1 MRMARRKAHGEYWWY
16 AVLKEPDG
24 RWTRISLRTQDR
36 REAERNFH
44 LLLSERQK
52 EAAPSLTIADVWRE
66 YWTNHAQHLPSA
78 ATRKTVW
85 ARLRPFWGDRF
96 WDAVNETTCREYQT
110 ARLSA
115 GVTSATVWSELKSLR
130 SALGYCAKRGA
141 IPSLPHIWLPPAPR
155 PRDKRLTR
163 EQAEALIAACH
174 TPHIRLFVILA
185 LTTAGRMTAILDLTW
200 DRVDF
205 ERGIIELELPTRD
218 RKNKR
223 AARVPMNRL
232 ARAAL
237 QEARDVAMTD
247 RVVEWGG
254 HSVRS
259 VQKSVQRAGEAIGYP
274 GLSPHVLRHTAA
286 SLMVEAGVPIEA
298 VGQYLGH
305 AAVAL
310 TYSTYARYSPT
321 ALRDAASA
329 LEFGTVREVKKK
341 PLAK

>member
-1 MRMARRKAHGEYWWY
+1 MRMARRKTGDGHRWY
-16 AVLKEPDG
+16 AVFKDG
-24 RWTRISLRTQDR
+24 TGKWQRISLQTEDR
-36 REAERNFH
+36 RQAERNFA

-52 EAAPSLTIADVWRE
+52 EAAPSLTIADVWAE

-85 ARLRPFWGDRF
+85 ARLKPSWGDML
-96 WDAVNETTCREYQT
+96 WDAATETLCRKYLDQRIAT
-110 ARLSA
+110 
-115 GVTSATVWSELKSLR
+115 GVRPSTVWSELKTLHTSL
-130 SALGYCAKRGA
+130 AYCAKRGL
-141 IPSLPHIWLPPAPR
+141 IPSVPHIWLPPSPR
-155 PRDKRLTR
+155 PRDKRLAR

-237 QEARDVAMTD
+237 QEAREAAMTD

-254 HSVRS
+254 HCVRS

-305 AAVAL
+305 ASIAL
-310 TYSTYARYSPT
+310 TYQVYAKFSPT
-321 ALRDAASA
+321 ALRSASEA
-329 LEFGTVREVKKK
+329 LEFGAIREVQSRKLRK
-341 PLAK
+341 